1 MVPGLVYVRN
11 DDTTMPKSHP
21 HSKGS
26 SPEPA
31 GEPRAPADAEV
42 SAADLRAQVAILADQ
57 VRRLSEGG
65 PDRSDADRANARNA
79 DALRVDAWFAL
90 TEDPLAAD
98 PPLPT
103 APLPRD
109 YVPPQPQ
116 PQAAQPAQADPTPGQ
131 AAVGEAAVGE
141 GAVGEAAVGEAE
153 AAGAEG
159 GAFADTST
167 HLVAS
172 VVALAE
178 LAAIEL
184 RTSAEI
190 EAAAIRAQ
198 SRQRPDE
205 ATGNHLLVLLERQR
219 RMLAALA
226 AQAERIERAG
236 AVIRAQI
243 LALEAEREHI
253 YELLAAERQAP

>member
-1 MVPGLVYVRN
+1 
-11 DDTTMPKSHP
+11 
-21 HSKGS
+21 
-26 SPEPA
+26 
-31 GEPRAPADAEV
+31 V
-42 SAADLRAQVAILADQ
+42 SAAELRAQVAILADQ
-57 VRRLSEGG
+57 VRRLSEGS
-65 PDRSDADRANARNA
+65 PDRSATHRADAKNA
-79 DALRVDAWFAL
+79 DAVRVDAWFAL
-90 TEDPLAAD
+90 TEDPLAAE

-116 PQAAQPAQADPTPGQ
+116 PQAAQPAQTDPTP
-131 AAVGEAAVGE
+131 GE
-141 GAVGEAAVGEAE
+141 GAVGEGDGGEAEAEAGESEGGEVAVGEA
-153 AAGAEG
+153 AGAKG
-159 GAFADTST
+159 GAFSDNST
-167 HLVAS
+167 RLVAS

-198 SRQRPDE
+198 SRQQPNE
-205 ATGNHLLVLLERQR
+205 PTGNNLLVLLERQR

-236 AVIRAQI
+236 AVIRAPI

>member
-65 PDRSDADRANARNA
+65 PDRSDSDRADARNA
-79 DALRVDAWFAL
+79 DAVRVDAWFAL

-103 APLPRD
+103 PPLPRD

-116 PQAAQPAQADPTPGQ
+116 AAQPAQTDPTPGE

-141 GAVGEAAVGEAE
+141 GAVGEAE
-153 AAGAEG
+153 AAGA
-159 GAFADTST
+159 AFADNST